1 MLQQRTSMVAK
12 PIREHPASV
21 NSEDMSSVGKLATA
35 PAVNVIKSCF
45 LKSSSVG
52 SLFKYL
58 KISAAL
64 TRQMLPAADFK
75 VEPKMLVKWLLFMLC
90 ENKAFP
96 ALKSMRPEVLNTV
109 LPTVVVI
116 AQFSSSL
123 ELNVFVS
130 CGFVIKISPYLNVE
144 KYYAG
149 MVLLAMIIVKPS

>member
-1 MLQQRTSMVAK
+1 MKRNYNNIFILLAGFIFVASISSD
-12 PIREHPASV
+12 PLIHDHLHDEH
-21 NSEDMSSVGKLATA
+21 L
-35 PAVNVIKSCF
+35 
-45 LKSSSVG
+45 
-52 SLFKYL
+52 
-58 KISAAL
+58 
-64 TRQMLPAADFK
+64 
-75 VEPKMLVKWLLFMLC
+75 VECALC

-130 CGFVIKISPYLNVE
+130 CGFVIEISPYLNVE